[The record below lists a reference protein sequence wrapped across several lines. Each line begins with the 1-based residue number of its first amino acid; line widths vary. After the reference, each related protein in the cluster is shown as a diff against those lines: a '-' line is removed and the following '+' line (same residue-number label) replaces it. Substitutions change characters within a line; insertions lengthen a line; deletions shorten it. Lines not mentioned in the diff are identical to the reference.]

1 MSMNEG
7 AAEAV
12 DQIQRFSRRWMRERF
27 PLGVELRHY
36 SWPKFKSDLTAGATV
51 SLVSIPQ
58 AIGFALIAGLPP
70 LMVIMSVVVG
80 GFVCGLF
87 SSSRHLVFGP
97 TNSISLILAAA
108 IYSFPAT
115 GLSAAEL
122 AVVLA
127 FLIGVFQLTA
137 GLAQLGKITQF
148 ISRSVIIGYGTAIGL
163 LLAVG
168 QLPHL
173 LGVHNVER
181 GTFVDGLFLTVT
193 QVARLDFNIYS
204 AIMGVFTLLLFW
216 AIERFFPRVPAELFG
231 LIALSLLTQHLQLDQ
246 LGIHTIK
253 DEGALLATIPTFIGI
268 PLSSSNLSIVPPLL
282 SAALAISILGM
293 LEAISIA
300 KTLAAKSGQRLDANQ
315 ELVAMGTANLFT
327 SFYGAMPGSASFAR
341 SAANYQSGA
350 QTQLAALFSSVIVLG
365 ALFFVSP
372 VINYIPVASLA
383 AHLIRIS
390 FKMINIEQIRIA
402 CNATRS
408 DAIVFGA
415 TMLAAFLLQLDTAIY
430 VGVGASLVLFLRKA
444 GSPSLVEYSFNS
456 EGQLSELESGGRRSN
471 AAISIV
477 HVEGELFFGAADLF
491 QEQVRYLADDDQIR
505 VVILRMKNARHLDAT
520 SVMSLLQLHEYL
532 RKSKRHLLISG
543 ISPDVERVLRASGA
557 YERIGADN
565 VFPAEANLTMSTRRA
580 LLRASH
586 LLQQDGSTSKAE
598 VRIFYDKKRESAAD
612 PGASK
617 THPAETDGP
626 SNYDI

>member
-1 MSMNEG
+1 
-7 AAEAV
+7 
-12 DQIQRFSRRWMRERF
+12 
-27 PLGVELRHY
+27 
-36 SWPKFKSDLTAGATV
+36 
-51 SLVSIPQ
+51 
-58 AIGFALIAGLPP
+58 
-70 LMVIMSVVVG
+70 VVVG
-80 GFVCGLF
+80 GFVCGIF

-108 IYSFPAT
+108 IFSFPST

-127 FLIGVFQLTA
+127 FLIGAFQLTA

-163 LLAVG
+163 LLAAG

-181 GTFVDGLFLTVT
+181 GTFLDGLSLTFT

-253 DEGALLATIPTFIGI
+253 DEGALSAAIPTFIGI
-268 PLSSSNLSIVPPLL
+268 PLSSSNFSIVPPLL

-350 QTQLAALFSSVIVLG
+350 RTQLAAIFSSVMVLV

-390 FKMINIEQIRIA
+390 FKMINLEQIRIA

-408 DAIVFGA
+408 DAVVFGA

-444 GSPSLVEYSFNS
+444 GAPSLVEYSFNS
-456 EGQLSELESGGRRSN
+456 EGQLSELEGGVRRSN

-557 YERIGADN
+557 YERIGGDN

-586 LLQQDGSTSKAE
+586 LLQQDGSTTKAE

-617 THPAETDGP
+617 ARSAETDGP
-626 SNYDI
+626 GMYEI

>member
-253 DEGALLATIPTFIGI
+253 DEGALLAAIPTFIGI